1 MHTRQDDVT
10 PRRYRVLVTGAGS
23 AEGIGFACA
32 RALGQ
37 AGMAVEI
44 VSTTERIHDRAA
56 ELAAEGITARGH
68 VADLTDPAA
77 VVALFAACGPVD
89 VLVNNAGMGSIGAPS
104 VPRAFVDQSPADW
117 TKALEVSLTSAAL
130 VTRACLPGMIGA
142 GWGRVVMVASV
153 TGPRVAIPGEAG
165 YAAAKAGMIGLT
177 HALALEVGGAGVT
190 VNAVLPG
197 WIATGASSG
206 AELAAARATPP
217 GRAGRPEEVAA
228 AVAFLAS
235 GAASYVNGASLVVD
249 GGNILQEMKA

>member
-1 MHTRQDDVT
+1 MA
-10 PRRYRVLVTGAGS
+10 RRALVTGAGS

-32 RALGQ
+32 RALGR
-37 AGMAVEI
+37 AGLAVDI
-44 VSTTERIHDRAA
+44 VSTTARIHDRAA
-56 ELAAEGITARGH
+56 ELAAEGIAARGH

-77 VVALFAACGPVD
+77 VAALAAASGPVA
-89 VLVNNAGMGSIGAPS
+89 VLVNNAGMGSLGAPS
-104 VPRAFVDQSPADW
+104 QPRAFVDQSPADW
-117 TKALEVSLTSAAL
+117 ARALEVSLTSAAL
-130 VTRACLPGMIGA
+130 VTRAVLPGMIAA

-153 TGPRVAIPGEAG
+153 TGPRVAIAGEAG
-165 YAAAKAGMIGLT
+165 YAAAKAGMVGLT

-197 WIATGASSG
+197 WIATGASSA

-228 AVAFLAS
+228 AVAFLS
-235 GAASYVNGASLVVD
+235 SDGASYVNGASLVVD